1 MRESDPLLP
10 ALSRGATGVSSF
22 DWGSTE
28 NIDKSVHS
36 NSASMSP
43 VSVSHPFPHQSGGDF
58 YGWPSPHAFVNLFTS
73 CQFSWPTWSPRS
85 KPLKRA
91 RWNSVGHAHI
101 CFLLSANTNTLGFWF
116 LLLKTIEGKTEEQ
129 LFVIVLMTEEKGHSL
144 LKFTQKSHKRHCQIQ
159 SGDASKW
166 CIVH

>member
-28 NIDKSVHS
+28 NIDKSVRS

-73 CQFSWPTWSPRS
+73 CQFSWPTWTPRS

-91 RWNSVGHAHI
+91 RWNSARPRSHM
-101 CFLLSANTNTLGFWF
+101 FLVVSEHYILRFWF
-116 LLLKTIEGKTEEQ
+116 LLLKTFKGKTEEQ
-129 LFVIVLMTEEKGHSL
+129 LFVIVLMKEEKGHSL
-144 LKFTQKSHKRHCQIQ
+144 LKFMQKKPQETLPNSHLN
-159 SGDASKW
+159 DA
-166 CIVH
+166 